1 MPVNLVKNSKIV
13 TEMVLPDNGETKVI
27 EDTYYFSE
35 SLQKYMNIDV
45 MEHEH
50 LLKVIKK
57 VIRGAVRNGKPHG
70 QVRDAKFLVVKRCIK
85 TTITE
90 DEYTVPSFIQ

>member
-1 MPVNLVKNSKIV
+1 MPVSLLKKPIM

-35 SLQKYMNIDV
+35 SLQKYMNIDE

-50 LLKVIKK
+50 LLRVIKK
-57 VIRGAVRNGKPHG
+57 VIRGAVRNGQPHG
-70 QVRDAKFLVVKRCIK
+70 QVRDAKFKVVKRCVK
-85 TTITE
+85 TTVTE